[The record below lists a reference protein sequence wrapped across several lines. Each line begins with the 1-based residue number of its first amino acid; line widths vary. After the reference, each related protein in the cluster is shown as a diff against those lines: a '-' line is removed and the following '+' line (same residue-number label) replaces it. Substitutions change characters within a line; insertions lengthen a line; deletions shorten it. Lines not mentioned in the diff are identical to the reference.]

1 MTSSP
6 CHHCV
11 TAAAMS
17 LSMCSATKIV
27 HGDPGGRYSDQ
38 LFPYKYR
45 KDEHSNLPQNRPP
58 LDRSFMI
65 DYF

>member
-6 CHHCV
+6 YHHCV
-11 TAAAMS
+11 TAMS

-27 HGDPGGRYSDQ
+27 HGNPGGRYNDQ

-45 KDEHSNLPQNRPP
+45 KGEYSDLPQNRLPP
-58 LDRSFMI
+58 RSGHL
-65 DYF
+65 